1 MWVWLF
7 WLSFYLNLFLLVY
20 IRWLLNGLENL
31 NQQLI
36 QVSNSIVQYIGH
48 VTSVHEMEMFYG
60 DTTLKSLIEHGNQ
73 LIESLESVDILL
85 TEEIDDDVDQ
95 LVEN

>member
-1 MWVWLF
+1 MWVWFF
-7 WLSFYLNLFLLVY
+7 WLSFILNIFLLVY

-36 QVSNSIVQYIGH
+36 QVSNSIVEYIGH
-48 VTSVHEMEMFYG
+48 VSSVHEMEMFYG
-60 DTTLKSLIEHGNQ
+60 DTTLKSLIDHGGQ

-85 TEEIDDDVDQ
+85 SEETEDKTEE
-95 LVEN
+95 LVES

>member
-7 WLSFYLNLFLLVY
+7 WLSFALNIFLLVY
-20 IRWLLNGLENL
+20 VRWLLNGLENL

-48 VTSVHEMEMFYG
+48 VSSVHEMEMFYG
-60 DTTLKSLIEHGNQ
+60 DTTLKSLIDHGSQ

-85 TEEIDDDVDQ
+85 TEDEDIEMEELIED
-95 LVEN
+95 

>member
-7 WLSFYLNLFLLVY
+7 WLSFSLNIFLLVY

-60 DTTLKSLIEHGNQ
+60 DTTLKSLIEHGNK

-85 TEEIDDDVDQ
+85 TEEIDDDVEQ